1 MKIGLGVLGLGAL
14 AYFLTRPKARSVGST
29 AQGLVASSLTP
40 SPDVVVEGSAGG
52 GGSSPTPQPAQPAQ
66 PVKKTPPAVA
76 QPAPPVVAEPE
87 KLSPVRPPKTLV
99 RFDKPTMGQIMAQK
113 KASQSVS
120 TASTDKPTFKTADPN
135 KVRNF

>member
-40 SPDVVVEGSAGG
+40 SPDVAVEGSAGG
-52 GGSSPTPQPAQPAQ
+52 GGGSSPASFATPQPAQP
-66 PVKKTPPAVA
+66 VAVA

-87 KLSPVRPPKTLV
+87 KLSPVRPAKTLV

-120 TASTDKPTFKTADPN
+120 TASTDKPTFKTASPAMTRGM
-135 KVRNF
+135 K